1 MVVYF
6 NIVLYMYCSMDER
19 FQSNCE
25 VLHLDVWNW
34 VPSSD
39 NVKEVKDKLKKLNDV
54 KDTKGI
60 YRRTPHSRAGE
71 GNKQS
76 TNYGIY
82 LGLAK

>member
-60 YRRTPHSRAGE
+60 PSSDTF
-71 GNKQS
+71 
-76 TNYGIY
+76 
-82 LGLAK
+82 